1 MSVLVRKLL
10 DTLQTVEEEIHNNE
24 NLLMMKLQCADI
36 LQEKVIN
43 LLKRED
49 INNDEKIN
57 ILKNFFGI

>member
-1 MSVLVRKLL
+1 MSTLVRKLL

-24 NLLMMKLQCADI
+24 NLLMMKLQCAEI

>member
-24 NLLMMKLQCADI
+24 NLLMMKLQCAET
-36 LQEKVIN
+36 LQEKIID
-43 LLKRED
+43 LLKKED